1 MRATVVPAQITTVE
15 DKIAGNL
22 TVTQLLL
29 LMVPVFVSAA
39 MYAFFPPF
47 FEFTLYKLVLIGVV
61 SILSVTLAIRVKEKI
76 LLDWLMLMTRYNL
89 RPRFYLF
96 NKSTTIFRT
105 VDVPLQEV
113 KAPLRSTKVQEEKII
128 QQPLSTDNLKPFI
141 EFEYALATQSL
152 SFKVRE
158 KGGYN
163 VSME

>member
-29 LMVPVFVSAA
+29 LMVPVFLSAA
-39 MYAFFPPF
+39 IYAFFPPL
-47 FEFTLYKLVLIGVV
+47 FEFSLYKLILIGAV
-61 SILSVTLAIRVKEKI
+61 SILSLTLAIRIKEKI
-76 LLDWLMLMTRYNL
+76 ILDWLLLLTRYNL

-96 NKSTTIFRT
+96 TKSTTDLRAI
-105 VDVPLQEV
+105 DIPLHEI

-128 QQPLSTDNLKPFI
+128 LQPFNTNNLKPFI